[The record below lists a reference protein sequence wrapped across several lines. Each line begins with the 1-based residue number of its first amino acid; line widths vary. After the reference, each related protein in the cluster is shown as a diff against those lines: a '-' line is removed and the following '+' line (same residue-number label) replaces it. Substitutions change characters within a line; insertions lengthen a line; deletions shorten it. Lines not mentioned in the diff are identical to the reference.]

1 MRNVVLGSFVGFVL
15 AAAFLAAC
23 GSGGD
28 PSGGGVVPV
37 STPSAAKWT
46 ALGARRSIVTGV
58 NLSRD
63 EVWRGTAVYDN
74 ASAGERQQYATFDLG
89 LNVESFAAGR
99 VTVDVGI
106 LPATGGAVF
115 VTEPTW
121 LGSVEVA
128 TEDNRRVTLPNVRIP
143 PMRFMLALRL
153 RYGASATARVVTF
166 GIAPSSEELQ

>member
-1 MRNVVLGSFVGFVL
+1 MRNVVVGSFVGFVL

-28 PSGGGVVPV
+28 PSDGGVVPI

-46 ALGARRSIVTGV
+46 GLGARQSIVTGV

-63 EVWRGTAVYDN
+63 EIWRGTTVYDN
-74 ASAGERQQYATFDLG
+74 ASAGARHQYATLDLG

-106 LPATGGAVF
+106 LPATGSAQF
-115 VTEPTW
+115 ATEPNW
-121 LGSVEVA
+121 LGSVEVE
-128 TEDNRRVTLPNVRIP
+128 TEDNRRATLVHARIP
-143 PMRFMLALRL
+143 PMRFQFALRL
-153 RYGASATARVVTF
+153 RYGSSATARVVSF
-166 GIAPSSEELQ
+166 GVAPYSEELQ